1 MIEVVL
7 NTKAE
12 SSPCIKEG
20 SFFIIIIIIILFFLL
35 SPCPPCNYQL
45 CFYIQTSPTSYSH
58 IPSLPAAYFHHVVS
72 HFHITSLRSSALLQ
86 AVRRPTGV
94 RRPPG
99 PDPGV
104 LQRECGKNPQLLQ
117 HSEPLPTVCQR
128 GQTAGTRLPNKHV
141 FAFVFS
147 RCCACLESRLEATW
161 FKMLDFCFHSPKS
174 NKYAHASSWAD
185 DM

>member
-1 MIEVVL
+1 ML
-7 NTKAE
+7 SLL
-12 SSPCIKEG
+12 SS
-20 SFFIIIIIIILFFLL
+20 FLFFLL

-45 CFYIQTSPTSYSH
+45 CCIFRHPPPPTATSHLYLLPISTML
-58 IPSLPAAYFHHVVS
+58 SLI
-72 HFHITSLRSSALLQ
+72 FHITSLRSAALLQ
-86 AVRRPTGV
+86 AVRRPTCV

-128 GQTAGTRLPNKHV
+128 GQTAGTHLPKKHA

-147 RCCACLESRLEATW
+147 SCCACLELWLEATW
-161 FKMLDFCFHSPKS
+161 FKMLNFCFHSPKS
-174 NKYAHASSWAD
+174 NKYAHASSWTD